1 VVRAAWAGTF
11 GGAVARPRLALLR
24 ASLRAQLAYRLSF
37 VLLTVGAALA
47 TFFDFLMI
55 AVIFTH
61 LPRLAGWSLYEIGL
75 LYGIAG
81 VAFGLT
87 DLCIGTLDSLP
98 QLIREGTFDVVLV
111 RPVGALYQVLA
122 KEFGMR
128 RLGKV
133 GQSAGVLGYSIAHLH
148 VAWSAPKVGV
158 LAMALVTAPLIFG
171 SVWVI
176 AMTQVFWTIDTG
188 EVANAF
194 TYGGSF
200 IASYPIN
207 LFARWLRDLLA
218 FVVPMAFV
226 SYYPALFILGRPDPV
241 GLPPFAPLLT
251 PAVAAGMVLLARAVW
266 RTGVRHYR
274 GTGS

>member
-1 VVRAAWAGTF
+1 VASRAT
-11 GGAVARPRLALLR
+11 ARPHLALLR

-37 VLLTVGAALA
+37 VLLTISAGLA
-47 TFFDFLMI
+47 TFMDFLVV
-55 AVIFTH
+55 AAIFTH
-61 LPRLAGWSLYEIGL
+61 LPRLAGWSLPEVGL

-81 VAFGLT
+81 VAFGIT

-111 RPVGALYQVLA
+111 RPIGTLYQVLA
-122 KEFGMR
+122 REFGMR
-128 RLGKV
+128 RAGKV
-133 GQSAGVLGYSIAHLH
+133 VQSGAVLAYSMAH
-148 VAWSAPKVGV
+148 VDVTWAPPKVAM
-158 LAMALVTAPLIFG
+158 LAAALVTAPLIFG

-176 AMTQVFWTIDTG
+176 VITHVFWTIDTG
-188 EVANAF
+188 EVANSF

-207 LFARWLRDLLA
+207 LFAGWLRDLLA
-218 FVVPMAFV
+218 FVIPMAFV
-226 SYYPALFILGRPDPV
+226 SYYPALLILGRPDPI
-241 GLPPFAPLLT
+241 GLPPFTPLLT
-251 PAVAAGMVLLARAVW
+251 PAVAAGLVVLAWVVW